1 MITITGTNNKVVK
14 DPLFLSARKFMQD
27 RLAALEAAGPSKELD
42 LARQRYTGLTHADVI
57 IEPPVKFAN
66 GKIRAC
72 FVSRKTGFLR
82 ADMLVENVDIKLIFD
97 EFGVAF
103 TNIGDVGSLE
113 AGIKNGTIGEGC
125 ALVAGEQVIIAKAE
139 NFTPEGLMKIVKD
152 IYWDE
157 VTVTPFP
164 QMDPTTK
171 KSGTFKVEAINIT
184 PFTFPVYIIED
195 IKGIA

>member
-27 RLAALEAAGPSKELD
+27 RIAALEAAGPSKELD
-42 LARQRYTGLTHADVI
+42 LAKQRYTGLTHLDVI
-57 IEPPVKFAN
+57 IEPPVKFDN

-82 ADMLVENVDIKLIFD
+82 ADMLVEKVDINLIFT
-97 EFGVAF
+97 EFGVKFA
-103 TNIGDVGSLE
+103 NVGDIGSLE
-113 AGIKNGTIGEGC
+113 IGIKNGSIGEGP
-125 ALVAGEQVIIAKAE
+125 ALVAGDQAIIVKAV
-139 NFTPEGLMKIVKD
+139 NFTPEGLMKILND

-157 VTVTPFP
+157 VTVDRFP
-164 QMDPTTK
+164 QMDPASK

-184 PFTFPVYIIED
+184 PFTLPVYIIED